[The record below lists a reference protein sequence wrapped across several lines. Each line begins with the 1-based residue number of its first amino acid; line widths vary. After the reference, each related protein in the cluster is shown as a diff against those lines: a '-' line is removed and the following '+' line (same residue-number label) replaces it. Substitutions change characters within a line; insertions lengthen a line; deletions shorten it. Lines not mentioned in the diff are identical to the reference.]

1 MLKNLKVT
9 TKLVAIL
16 VAPVLVLVALAFVG
30 VSQRQGDARE
40 AERVLA
46 LTDFV
51 GATTSLLKEVEREAL
66 LAARYSGSQGDAE
79 IGTLYAAQQQ
89 KTAAAAEEYQ
99 NQVKEIDPGRD
110 DPDVRTAISNV
121 TDRLGTL
128 SGMGQTVNGRTTDGL
143 TVNDLYQNLADELT
157 DTIHEIAASL
167 DDPDLFLRMSSVSGV
182 AQLGAARMKAASIL
196 AIAMETT

>member
-1 MLKNLKVT
+1 MVFGGLCRPGSHHRVRPGTPQSSLRRRVRGNRWPAPSKSPYPSRLVGGLRRRVTCHRPVGGDRRRGDPRHSRQLMLKNLKVT

-66 LAARYSGSQGDAE
+66 LAA
-79 IGTLYAAQQQ
+79 
-89 KTAAAAEEYQ
+89 
-99 NQVKEIDPGRD
+99 
-110 DPDVRTAISNV
+110 
-121 TDRLGTL
+121 
-128 SGMGQTVNGRTTDGL
+128 
-143 TVNDLYQNLADELT
+143 
-157 DTIHEIAASL
+157 
-167 DDPDLFLRMSSVSGV
+167 
-182 AQLGAARMKAASIL
+182 
-196 AIAMETT
+196 